1 MPTFMTMHGHDVP
14 KEVKGKSILNFLDKD
29 NENDYFALY
38 GYWGGGIN
46 ISDGKYSYFHY
57 PENFDQYDRS
67 RFQYTLMPTNMRQF
81 FSHEELQTA
90 TMHEPLDFTKNIPVM
105 KVNRILR
112 KTDPHKSLED
122 TKSALYDLKKDPGQL
137 SPVND
142 TALMTKYKNIMLEEI
157 KTYDPP
163 EELLKNYF

>member
-1 MPTFMTMHGHDVP
+1 
-14 KEVKGKSILNFLDKD
+14 
-29 NENDYFALY
+29 
-38 GYWGGGIN
+38 
-46 ISDGKYSYFHY
+46 
-57 PENFDQYDRS
+57 
-67 RFQYTLMPTNMRQF
+67 MRQF

-90 TMHEPLDFTKNIPVM
+90 TMHEPFDFTKNIPVM

-142 TALMTKYKNIMLEEI
+142 IALMTKYKNIMLEEI

-163 EELLKNYF
+163 KELLKNYF